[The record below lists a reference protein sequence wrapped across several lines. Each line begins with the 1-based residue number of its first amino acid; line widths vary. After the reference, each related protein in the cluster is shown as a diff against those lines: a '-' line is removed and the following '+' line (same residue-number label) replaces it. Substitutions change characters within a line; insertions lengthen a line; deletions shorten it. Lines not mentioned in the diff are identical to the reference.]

1 VTNNILVDTNI
12 WLDIILKREGF
23 YEKSLNSIET
33 LISRGFNIFLTAT
46 TITDIYYIAK
56 RQLKDEQFVK
66 NTIRDLIKS
75 FQIIPVDKERLTQ
88 ALFLAVEDFED
99 SIQVSAGFS
108 MRCEYILTRNV
119 KDFENTLLIPI
130 TPMQLLEKM

>member
-1 VTNNILVDTNI
+1 MTNNILVDTNI